1 MNLAMAIIIAG
12 VVIAAAIAVVFMV
25 RQRSVRLQ
33 RRFGPEYDRALQE
46 TGSKHRAE
54 ARLEKLEKRVK
65 QFDIRPLSN
74 EERIRYREQ
83 WKAIQARF
91 VDDPDVALQQAD
103 EIINEVM
110 GASGYPLTN
119 FEDQAAQLSVD
130 HPLIVEH
137 YREAHAI
144 AVRRARREGSTED
157 VRRALI
163 NYRSLFEELVAE
175 PVAVGG
181 NRF

>member
-1 MNLAMAIIIAG
+1 MNLAVLI
-12 VVIAAAIAVVFMV
+12 VIAAVVITAAIVVVFVM

-33 RRFGPEYDRALQE
+33 RRFGPEYERAVRE
-46 TGSKHRAE
+46 SGSKYRAE
-54 ARLEKLEKRVK
+54 SRLGKLEKRVGK
-65 QFDIRPLSN
+65 FEIRPLSS
-74 EERIRYREQ
+74 EERMRYRER

-91 VDDPDVALQQAD
+91 VDDPDMALQQAD

-110 GASGYPLTN
+110 SACGYPMTN

-163 NYRSLFEELVAE
+163 HYRSLFEELVAE
-175 PVAVGG
+175 PIPVGV